1 MTIDVVAHADE
12 LRTNGIAFVQA
23 VVVRAE
29 RPTSAKPGSRAI
41 VHADGTMVGF
51 VGGDCAQASVRAQ
64 ALLALRSGE
73 PVLLRIMPD
82 DAADGTAPQPA
93 HDGVITVHN
102 PCLSGGTLEVFLEP
116 TVPSPRVIVHG
127 ESPIA
132 LAFAELARHLGYT
145 VETSAGHS
153 SQRAA
158 AVVVA
163 SHGDD
168 EAEPL
173 VAAVRAGVPYVG
185 LVASRRRGPQVLEAL
200 ELGEEEKARIHTPAG
215 IDIVARTPKEV
226 AVSIMA
232 EIIALKASAEKEK
245 ASAEMPHGGTEMPDG
260 GGPGLSGHADAPP
273 ATVLD
278 PVCGM
283 TVAAVD
289 ATLHADVDGVRYWF
303 CGSGCRDAFVANP
316 SAFAHR

>member
-82 DAADGTAPQPA
+82 DVADGTAPQPS

-145 VETSAGHS
+145 VEPSLGGSA
-153 SQRAA
+153 QVA

-185 LVASRRRGPQVLEAL
+185 LVASRRRGPL
-200 ELGEEEKARIHTPAG
+200 
-215 IDIVARTPKEV
+215 
-226 AVSIMA
+226 
-232 EIIALKASAEKEK
+232 
-245 ASAEMPHGGTEMPDG
+245 
-260 GGPGLSGHADAPP
+260 APQ
-273 ATVLD
+273 A
-278 PVCGM
+278 
-283 TVAAVD
+283 
-289 ATLHADVDGVRYWF
+289 
-303 CGSGCRDAFVANP
+303 
-316 SAFAHR
+316 